1 MKEVLG
7 LGISGAELIL
17 RQLNKIKK
25 AKDDFKK
32 PAAFKASAAVSA
44 FKKLTGQKDNQEPS
58 EQREPSKKETDKSP
72 KTKEFDRSKEVGGAT
87 REAGQAIGGIKGVD
101 LAQAAIKGTAALG
114 GPVGML
120 VGQIANDIIDA
131 ATTFR
136 DKVKQAA
143 QIHADTLETQNTA
156 IRYAGKGF
164 EDYIKSSREDINRAT
179 QKAIVS
185 GLGAQ
190 YGKLTNEFR
199 DQLEK
204 LFGQKIGGKRTD
216 LGETTELAQGNFA
229 ALGTDRGFFMQK
241 IADSFSNLPPT
252 IKQKLM
258 GQLLESVPESERAT
272 QGNELTNL
280 KGTLTRLDDST
291 RNSQREF
298 SSAENLRL
306 AENVQKLTD
315 LLDTK
320 LSKGITTLI
329 QKIEGLAKAE
339 SAKDYLITEL
349 KSAVL
354 DLKSVIF
361 GGGKPAF

>member
-1 MKEVLG
+1 
-7 LGISGAELIL
+7 
-17 RQLNKIKK
+17 
-25 AKDDFKK
+25 
-32 PAAFKASAAVSA
+32 
-44 FKKLTGQKDNQEPS
+44 
-58 EQREPSKKETDKSP
+58 
-72 KTKEFDRSKEVGGAT
+72 
-87 REAGQAIGGIKGVD
+87 
-101 LAQAAIKGTAALG
+101 
-114 GPVGML
+114 
-120 VGQIANDIIDA
+120 
-131 ATTFR
+131 
-136 DKVKQAA
+136 
-143 QIHADTLETQNTA
+143 
-156 IRYAGKGF
+156 
-164 EDYIKSSREDINRAT
+164 
-179 QKAIVS
+179 
-185 GLGAQ
+185 
-190 YGKLTNEFR
+190 
-199 DQLEK
+199 
-204 LFGQKIGGKRTD
+204 
-216 LGETTELAQGNFA
+216 
-229 ALGTDRGFFMQK
+229 MQK